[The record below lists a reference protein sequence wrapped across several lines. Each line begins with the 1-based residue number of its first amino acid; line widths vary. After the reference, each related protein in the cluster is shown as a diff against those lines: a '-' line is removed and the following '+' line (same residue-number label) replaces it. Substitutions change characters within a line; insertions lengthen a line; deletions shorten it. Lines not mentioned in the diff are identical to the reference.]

1 MTINWKV
8 RVKNPFF
15 WIGLGA
21 IIITA
26 MGANP
31 EMFTSWQIV
40 KEQFIAL
47 VSNPFMLVSVAIAV
61 IGYIQ
66 DPTTQGLSDGTRA
79 ITYET
84 PAPNCKQAD
93 KKA

>member
-1 MTINWKV
+1 MKINWKV
-8 RVKNPFF
+8 RLKNPFF

-26 MGANP
+26 MGADP

-40 KEQFIAL
+40 KEQFIEL
-47 VSNPFMLVSVAIAV
+47 VSNPFMLVTVALAV

-66 DPTTQGLSDGTRA
+66 DPTTKGLSDGVKA
-79 ITYET
+79 INYKT
-84 PAPNCKQAD
+84 PAPNCKQTGKNA
-93 KKA
+93 

>member
-8 RVKNPFF
+8 RVKNPFY

-26 MGANP
+26 MGADP

-47 VSNPFMLVSVAIAV
+47 VSNPFKLVTVAIAV
-61 IGYIQ
+61 IVYNQ
-66 DPTTQGLSDGTRA
+66 DPTTKGLSDGA
-79 ITYET
+79 KALTYNT
-84 PAPNCKQAD
+84 PAPNCKQTGKNA
-93 KKA
+93 